1 MADATSPLGGASPIG
16 GPELVVAEVPHLAKV
31 TVRGRE
37 AVPAL
42 VQAVTA
48 ALGIAPPLTA
58 NTTTRLADRTVL
70 WLAPGE
76 WRVVGPPGDEAALVE
91 ALRAEVP
98 RRLAGVVDVSDFYT
112 TIRLGG
118 GAARAV
124 LAQGCPLDLH
134 PRAFRAGSCAQSL
147 LADTD
152 VLLHQT
158 DDAPT
163 YEIQVRWSQAAH
175 VWAWLADAARN
186 LA

>member
-1 MADATSPLGGASPIG
+1 MADATSALGTAPPIG
-16 GPELVVAEVPHLAKV
+16 GTGLAIAELPHQAKV
-31 TVRGRE
+31 TVRGRD

-48 ALGIAPPLTA
+48 ALGVAPPLAA
-58 NTTTRLADRTVL
+58 NTTTRLAARTVL
-70 WLAPGE
+70 WLGPGE

-91 ALRAEVP
+91 ALRSEVP

-118 GAARAV
+118 VAARAV

-134 PRAFRAGSCAQSL
+134 PRVFHAGRCAQSL
-147 LADTD
+147 LAKTD

-163 YEIQVRWSQAAH
+163 YDIQVRWSQAAYL
-175 VWAWLADAARN
+175 WAWLATAAGN